1 MRQIFTV
8 IVLCAAAL
16 LSAPASAAQ
25 IQINVRTPFVYIQI
39 GHGLLSNRGL
49 LGPPANLVDE
59 VSFTFPAGVQPADG
73 TPIVG
78 TPVIPMAVIGMNT
91 GRLVNFRVTMDSSI
105 PLRNA
110 TGDPLPFSAFSWTA
124 RDGDIP
130 DGQFDDSPNQVL
142 MDYFRRRANKGRGVV
157 DALTFTFANDTLY
170 TSGTYTGRVVYTITE
185 L

>member
-1 MRQIFTV
+1 M
-8 IVLCAAAL
+8 
-16 LSAPASAAQ
+16 LSSPAYASQ
-25 IQINVRTPFVYIQI
+25 IQVNIRTPFVYIQI
-39 GHGLLSNRGL
+39 GHGLLSSRGL
-49 LGPPANLVDE
+49 FGPPANLVDE

-73 TPIVG
+73 TPIIG
-78 TPVIPMAVIGMNT
+78 TPVIPMAVIGLNT
-91 GRLVNFRVTMDSSI
+91 GRRTNFRVTMDSSI

-110 TGDPLPFSAFSWTA
+110 TGDPLPFSKFSWST
-124 RDGDIP
+124 RDGSIP

-142 MDYFRRRANKGRGVV
+142 LDYFRRRANKGRGVV